1 MLFLLIGLL
10 MVAAVFV
17 LCMKKSRESLF
28 LLGMCV
34 SLMVQFTGIL
44 IFIAKKG
51 GFSRDIIRF
60 LFFSLQLKTAVQYLF
75 ITLDGMGYLIAIGR
89 YLFPLFLM
97 QLALHYSMLAV
108 VRRHPHIKLWVC
120 VLPLLALVVYY
131 PSVFKTIV
139 RQWPFMHQVLVEGSY
154 YWIVAYI
161 AASLILLV
169 QELFAISMR
178 FFKRQFACIVVC
190 LAALSGLYLLYC
202 GQDPAQ
208 VYRFYSYDYAW
219 SKGVGYLQYAPTMAA
234 YVVLVAVNVVC
245 GALGITSLMRYTQDM
260 LASNYEDIAMER
272 KFNIARTGASVFVH
286 SIKNQLL
293 ANRILHKHIYQELEK
308 PQPDLGR
315 LRACVDQLQSGNETL
330 ISRSEE
336 LYRTVKNKSV
346 RLVPTALSHV
356 EKTSLERFRAKYPN
370 GMVETAVEPDIEV
383 LADRNYL
390 CEALYN
396 LLINA
401 WEANMAAGRADK
413 PVTFCSHR
421 ERLYTVL
428 EVRDVGVGISRSEQK
443 KIFDPFYSS
452 KNSNTS
458 WGMGLYHTRTIIKAH
473 LGSLRMEST
482 PGEGTSFFVMLP
494 KYGQAKAGEQRAHT
508 DRR

>member
-17 LCMKKSRESLF
+17 LCLKKSRESLF

-51 GFSRDIIRF
+51 GFSQDIIRF

-178 FFKRQFACIVVC
+178 FS
-190 LAALSGLYLLYC
+190 SGSS
-202 GQDPAQ
+202 PA
-208 VYRFYSYDYAW
+208 SWCAW
-219 SKGVGYLQYAPTMAA
+219 
-234 YVVLVAVNVVC
+234 
-245 GALGITSLMRYTQDM
+245 
-260 LASNYEDIAMER
+260 
-272 KFNIARTGASVFVH
+272 
-286 SIKNQLL
+286 
-293 ANRILHKHIYQELEK
+293 
-308 PQPDLGR
+308 
-315 LRACVDQLQSGNETL
+315 
-330 ISRSEE
+330 
-336 LYRTVKNKSV
+336 
-346 RLVPTALSHV
+346 
-356 EKTSLERFRAKYPN
+356 
-370 GMVETAVEPDIEV
+370 
-383 LADRNYL
+383 
-390 CEALYN
+390 
-396 LLINA
+396 
-401 WEANMAAGRADK
+401 
-413 PVTFCSHR
+413 
-421 ERLYTVL
+421 
-428 EVRDVGVGISRSEQK
+428 
-443 KIFDPFYSS
+443 
-452 KNSNTS
+452 
-458 WGMGLYHTRTIIKAH
+458 
-473 LGSLRMEST
+473 
-482 PGEGTSFFVMLP
+482 
-494 KYGQAKAGEQRAHT
+494 
-508 DRR
+508 RR